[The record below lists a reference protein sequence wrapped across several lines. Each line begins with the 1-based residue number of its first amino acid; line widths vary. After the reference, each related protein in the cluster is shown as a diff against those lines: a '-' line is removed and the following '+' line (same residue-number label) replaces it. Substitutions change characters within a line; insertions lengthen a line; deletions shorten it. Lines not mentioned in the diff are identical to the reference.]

1 MPFRH
6 YAAFEDN
13 IAVLVDDRKKDQLHT
28 ILHYEKCPSV
38 YLLECTIKLEKYPPV
53 CSTSYFVL
61 ARVLHAREKKHSL
74 HYEKMPTCPSA
85 VGNYPPWLACYTL

>member
-61 ARVLHAREKKHSL
+61 ARVLHAREKNIAYTTRK
-74 HYEKMPTCPSA
+74 CPP
-85 VGNYPPWLACYTL
+85 VHLL

>member
-13 IAVLVDDRKKDQLHT
+13 IAVLVDDKKKDQLHT

-38 YLLECTIKLEKYPPV
+38 YLLECTIKLEEYPPV
-53 CSTSYFVL
+53 FSTSYFVL
-61 ARVLHAREKKHSL
+61 ARVLHAREKKIA
-74 HYEKMPTCPSA
+74 YTTRKCPP
-85 VGNYPPWLACYTL
+85 VHLL